1 MVARW
6 EGRCAECGEWDSYHE
21 SGPASTA
28 APGAPVR
35 IADVGTGR
43 AQRFPTS
50 IDELDRVLG
59 GGIVVG
65 SVVLLGGEPGI
76 GKSTLVLQALAATRD
91 PGRRAL
97 LVTGEESAEQVRT
110 RAERLGPECGEVEVL
125 AETRLEAAVATLEA
139 DPPAVCAIDS
149 VQTLWSEAIDG
160 TPGSVTQVRAA
171 AAELVRLAKRTG
183 TALIVVGQV
192 TKEGALAGPRLLE
205 HLVDCVLTF
214 EGDATGGY
222 RLLRATKNRF
232 GSTNETGILEMTGEG
247 LRSVDDP
254 GALFLHDLEGRVGAC
269 AFPAVEGSRV
279 LVVEIQAL
287 VSPSYAE
294 SPRRQAVGVDRA
306 RLAQIVAVLA
316 RHGGIR
322 LGDHDIFVSVAGG
335 ARAQDPAADL
345 AIALAIAG
353 AHRSVPVDPP
363 AGVLGEL
370 DLTGSVRAVGHFE
383 RRAGALAS
391 AGIGTL
397 VGPEAN
403 GAPKGTAQWRAVAN
417 IAGALET
424 VFRR

>member
-1 MVARW
+1 
-6 EGRCAECGEWDSYHE
+6 
-21 SGPASTA
+21 
-28 APGAPVR
+28 VR
-35 IADVGTGR
+35 LADVGTPD
-43 AQRFPTS
+43 AQRFTTS
-50 IDELDRVLG
+50 IEELDRTLG
-59 GGIVVG
+59 GGLVTG

-76 GKSTLVLQALAATRD
+76 GKSTLVLQALAATRTAD
-91 PGRRAL
+91 RRAL
-97 LVTGEESAEQVRT
+97 LVTGEESAPQVRT
-110 RAERLGPECGEVEVL
+110 RAERLGRACGEVEVL
-125 AETRLEAAVATLEA
+125 AETRLEAVVAALES

-149 VQTLWSEAIDG
+149 VQTLWSEDIDG

-183 TALIVVGQV
+183 TALLVVGQV

-222 RLLRATKNRF
+222 RVLRATKNRF
-232 GSTNETGILEMTGEG
+232 GSTNETGILEMTERG

-254 GALFLHDLEGRVGAC
+254 SALFLSDLAGRVGAC
-269 AFPAVEGSRV
+269 AFPAIEGSRV

-287 VSPSYAE
+287 VSPSHAE

-335 ARAQDPAADL
+335 GRALDPAADL

-353 AHRSVPVDPP
+353 AHKRLAVNPP
-363 AGVLGEL
+363 AAVFGEL
-370 DLTGSVRAVGHFE
+370 DLTGAVRAVGHFE
-383 RRAGALAS
+383 RRVHAVSGT
-391 AGIGTL
+391 GIRA
-397 VGPEAN
+397 VIGPESH
-403 GAPKGTAQWRAVAN
+403 GAPTVPAQWGAVVN

-424 VFRR
+424 AFPR